1 MLKLF
6 AQLAFSSVLLLTS
19 FRSGNF
25 GESANAGPI
34 EDSVAAYDRKD
45 QVIAAKLM
53 RVAADQGNALA
64 QNSLGGMSDEGQAV
78 TQD

>member
-45 QVIAAKLM
+45 
-53 RVAADQGNALA
+53 
-64 QNSLGGMSDEGQAV
+64 
-78 TQD
+78 